1 MHCVPSRLRILISPG
16 ALGWRRKC
24 KRPHPSPKNEPLP
37 TLHCKKKGENVFWP
51 GSKRTGHTKADKSG
65 TIPPIIENPP
75 FVPTSHSSIHTHRVC
90 LTQGEHFAQGWE
102 APMYLLAQCNITVI
116 LWSGASTTSTKAI
129 NHTIWRFTDRRPG
142 PQRHQPSQEVLS
154 LLTNFQWDWNPGPW
168 CLEQPVCWFL
178 AAVSGVHQ
186 DSLRIPQNF
195 MGFLKFCGIF
205 VFVFTILSVFVLVFL
220 FPSLWIV
227 F

>member
-1 MHCVPSRLRILISPG
+1 M
-16 ALGWRRKC
+16 
-24 KRPHPSPKNEPLP
+24 
-37 TLHCKKKGENVFWP
+37 HCKKKGETVFWP

-102 APMYLLAQCNITVI
+102 APMYLLAQCNIIVI

-129 NHTIWRFTDRRPG
+129 NQTIWRFTDRRPG
-142 PQRHQPSQEVLS
+142 HQKHQPSQEVLS

-168 CLEQPVCWFL
+168 CLEKPVYVDFWLLSLGFSRILWGFHSFFC
-178 AAVSGVHQ
+178 
-186 DSLRIPQNF
+186 DSFKL
-195 MGFLKFCGIF
+195 CGIF
-205 VFVFTILSVFVLVFL
+205 RDL
-220 FPSLWIV
+220 LWFSGIPLLYLYSQSSPAAHK
-227 F
+227 